1 VEGSPPG
8 FKTWPNGEGGV
19 ALYRNGA
26 KRGEE
31 ERVALLVS
39 RCGQTGGAQRADP
52 AFWCRNA
59 QTRVAYPPA
68 VEMRPKRRGGEPHL
82 LLSKCGQTK
91 GVDIRKC
98 AHD

>member
-8 FKTWPNGEGGV
+8 VETQPNREGGV

-39 RCGQTGGAQRADP
+39 RRGQTEREG
-52 AFWCRNA
+52 
-59 QTRVAYPPA
+59 
-68 VEMRPKRRGGEPHL
+68 
-82 LLSKCGQTK
+82 
-91 GVDIRKC
+91 
-98 AHD
+98 